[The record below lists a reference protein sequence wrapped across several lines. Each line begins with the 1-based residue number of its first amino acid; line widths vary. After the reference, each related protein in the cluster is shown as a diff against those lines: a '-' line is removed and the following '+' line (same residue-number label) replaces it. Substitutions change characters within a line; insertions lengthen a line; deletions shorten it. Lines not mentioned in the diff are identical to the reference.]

1 MSYRTDVDTILATL
15 RSIAQSIPGY
25 EYPPAGAFRRL
36 VRAKGVP
43 IKCVIAAGVAV
54 EAHERLARASEVKS
68 EPLHDGIE
76 YCYAYGDLET
86 ELTVMLRGV
95 QYALAKKRAELGD
108 QALRVLR
115 LADELN
121 KWDKDQQIIPHVETM
136 RAALYPRG
144 RRKGRKEQEEEAGP
158 AEEAGS

>member
-25 EYPPAGAFRRL
+25 EYPPAGAIRRL

-54 EAHERLARASEVKS
+54 EAHERLARASEVQS

-76 YCYAYGDLET
+76 YCYAYGDLEM

-121 KWDKDQQIIPHVETM
+121 KWDKDQQVIPHVQTM
-136 RAALYPRG
+136 REALHPRR
-144 RRKGRKEQEEEAGP
+144 RRKGAKEQEEEDVP
-158 AEEAGS
+158 PSV

>member
-1 MSYRTDVDTILATL
+1 MSYRTEVDTILATL

-25 EYPPAGAFRRL
+25 EYPPTGAIRRL

-54 EAHERLARASEVKS
+54 EAHERLARASEVQS

-76 YCYAYGDLET
+76 YCYAYGDLEM

-121 KWDKDQQIIPHVETM
+121 KWDKDQQVIPHVQTM
-136 RAALYPRG
+136 REALHPRR
-144 RRKGRKEQEEEAGP
+144 RRKAGKEQDEEDVP
-158 AEEAGS
+158 PSV